1 MRKVK
6 ESHTSVAIYEYCNN
20 TQKKQ
25 NTEKTTHIKNNTH
38 KKQNTKK
45 TTHIKNNAQKK
56 QRTEKSTLMKNNT
69 TTHIKNTK

>member
-6 ESHTSVAIYEYCNN
+6 EFHTNVAIYEYCNN
-20 TQKKQ
+20 TQ
-25 NTEKTTHIKNNTH
+25 